1 MVSDALYD
9 ADKFRW
15 GPENFSTTLWL
26 MVSAHN
32 TPIEALH
39 QTFREKMRGIEKIK
53 ETFRTATGRRYGPE
67 FIDQGITIG
76 NVIYEEMSA
85 MLQR

>member
-32 TPIEALH
+32 TPIAALH